1 MKRYDLVVIGAGP
14 SGLSAA
20 IEAASHGLNTIVF
33 DENARPG
40 GQLFKQIHKF
50 FGSKEHKAKI
60 RGIDIGA
67 KLVAEAEEVGAKV
80 VQNAT
85 VMGIFPHKDISVM
98 VDGEVYTCKADNII
112 VATGAS
118 ENTLAFPGWTL
129 PGVMGAGS
137 AQTQMNLYGVMPGQR
152 ILMMGSGNV
161 GLVVGMQLKQ
171 AGCELVAV
179 VEAAPRIGGYGV
191 HAAKLARTGVPFYLK
206 HTILRAEGEDHVRK
220 AVIAEVGDDWKPIP
234 GTEKEFDV
242 DTICLAVGLSPMYQ
256 LAMTAGCKL
265 VDEPINGGVHPEVD
279 EYGATSV
286 PGVFCD
292 GDLICIEEASS
303 AMVKGRIAGAA
314 AARRAG
320 YLTEEEHAAIHKKY
334 KDSLNQLRQGMFSGK
349 NKGNP
354 NIKTTAE
361 GIPLSDSL
369 LTHGYL
375 KEEEVRNFPG
385 YSHQAGG
392 FHPVVECTQNIP
404 CNPCQDVCPKHCITV
419 GDQITAL
426 PTVHPEIECINCGMC
441 VSSCPGQAIFL
452 INEDFEPG
460 YSAIALAYEFL
471 PRPEKG
477 DKGTALDR
485 SGQPV
490 CDAEVVD
497 VRAAKVFD
505 RTVVLTMKVPAE
517 MVNKARFFVPKEA
530 KAE

>member
-50 FGSKEHKAKI
+50 FGSKEHKARV

-67 KLVAEAEEVGAKV
+67 KLVEEAEKVGAKV

-98 VDGEVYTCKADNII
+98 IDGEVYTCKADNII
-112 VATGAS
+112 IATGAS

-137 AQTQMNLYGVMPGQR
+137 AQTQMNLHGVMPGKR
-152 ILMMGSGNV
+152 VLMMGSGNV

-171 AGCELVAV
+171 AGCELVAL
-179 VEAAPRIGGYGV
+179 VEAAPRVGGYGV
-191 HAAKLARTGVPFYLK
+191 HAAKLARTGVPFYLR

-242 DTICLAVGLSPMYQ
+242 DTILLAVGISPMYQ
-256 LAMTAGCKL
+256 LAMTAGCQL
-265 VDEPINGGVHPEVD
+265 IDEPINGGVHPVVN
-279 EYGATSV
+279 EYCETSV
-286 PGVFCD
+286 PGVFCT

-314 AARRAG
+314 AAKNAG
-320 YLTEEEHAAIHKKY
+320 FISEAEHCALHEKY
-334 KDSLNQLRQGMFSGK
+334 TASLNQLRQGMFSGK
-349 NKGNP
+349 NKSNTA
-354 NIKTTAE
+354 ITTTAE
-361 GIPLSDSL
+361 GIPLSTSL
-369 LTHGYL
+369 LSRGYL
-375 KEEEVRNFPG
+375 DAEDVKRFPG
-385 YSHQAGG
+385 YSVKDGG

-404 CNPCQDVCPKHCITV
+404 CNPCQDVCPKRCITV
-419 GDQITAL
+419 GDNITNL
-426 PTVHPEIECINCGMC
+426 PSVHPEIECVNCGMC
-441 VSSCPGQAIFL
+441 VSNCPGQAIFL
-452 INEDFEPG
+452 INESYEPG
-460 YSAIALAYEFL
+460 YAAVSLAYEFL
-471 PRPEKG
+471 PTPKKG
-477 DKGTALDR
+477 DKGKGLDR
-485 SGQPV
+485 SGKPV

-497 VRAAKVFD
+497 FRLTKAYD
-505 RTVVLTMKVPAE
+505 RTGVLTMKIPAD
-517 MVNKARFFVPKEA
+517 MVNQARFFLPEEGEK
-530 KAE
+530 